1 MKTLF
6 CSRSRLRPKKAC
18 LRRVAQTVDGSNLIQ
33 KSRTCKRQCD
43 RSSSKASQTLR
54 TCKNHRPLCTRS
66 FGSHTQEAPCIL
78 CHTKV
83 HSRHN
88 RYRTLAFGLPCW
100 SPRAGVPVRC
110 SGLPNPSPY
119 PRKSCTRK
127 STILATADVGDR
139 GRFGKIL
146 PIEFGI
152 ASKKRRELAT
162 FGEIGF
168 RPRIRSGKPTSHQM
182 RWERRRD
189 SLLPTP

>member
-6 CSRSRLRPKKAC
+6 CSRSMLRPKKAC

-88 RYRTLAFGLPCW
+88 RYRTLAFGLQCRG
-100 SPRAGVPVRC
+100 PRAGVPMPESPCGVLACRTHHPIPGKVAPENRRFLRRPTWTIAVDLPK
-110 SGLPNPSPY
+110 SYQVNLGLQE
-119 PRKSCTRK
+119 K
-127 STILATADVGDR
+127 
-139 GRFGKIL
+139 
-146 PIEFGI
+146 
-152 ASKKRRELAT
+152 
-162 FGEIGF
+162 
-168 RPRIRSGKPTSHQM
+168 
-182 RWERRRD
+182 
-189 SLLPTP
+189 TP